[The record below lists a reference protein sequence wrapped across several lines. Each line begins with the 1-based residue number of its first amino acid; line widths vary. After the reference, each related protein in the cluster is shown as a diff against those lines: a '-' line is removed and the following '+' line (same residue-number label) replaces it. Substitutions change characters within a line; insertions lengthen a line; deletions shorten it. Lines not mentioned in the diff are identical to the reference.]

1 MFPETFRMSP
11 RLLRIVYAFEFLLAL
26 VAIFTV
32 WSEVGGQ
39 AALDLMHWGW
49 KLALSLALA
58 VAFVLYTA
66 AVASEESI
74 WTARSARW
82 LAVML
87 VIFLGM
93 GVVTYYYSMEAD
105 AGESD
110 ESGTIS
116 RAGSPCSMPYR
127 NT

>member
-1 MFPETFRMSP
+1 MTP

-39 AALDLMHWGW
+39 AALDLMHWAW
-49 KLALSLALA
+49 KLGLSLALA
-58 VAFVLYTA
+58 ITFVLYTA
-66 AVASEESI
+66 AVASEESL

-87 VIFLGM
+87 IIFLGM
-93 GVVTYYYSMEAD
+93 SVVTYYYSMEAD
-105 AGESD
+105 TGESD

-116 RAGSPCSMPYR
+116 RTGSACSTTYR
-127 NT
+127 TT